1 MPSPH
6 FFKEESYYSIQFLD
20 QVLLFTTASIVVVR
34 VITYQE
40 CKNGLLL
47 GNLSIK
53 WTVLIAKGEKLY
65 IIVSKDPQE
74 VVSKIQNVSGA

>member
-1 MPSPH
+1 M
-6 FFKEESYYSIQFLD
+6 
-20 QVLLFTTASIVVVR
+20 LLFTTASIVVVR
-34 VITYQE
+34 VNTFQE

-65 IIVSKDPQE
+65 IILSKDPQE
-74 VVSKIQNVSGA
+74 AVSKIQNVSGA

>member
-1 MPSPH
+1 M
-6 FFKEESYYSIQFLD
+6 
-20 QVLLFTTASIVVVR
+20 LLFTTASIVVVR

>member
-1 MPSPH
+1 M
-6 FFKEESYYSIQFLD
+6 
-20 QVLLFTTASIVVVR
+20 LLFTTASIVVVR

-65 IIVSKDPQE
+65 IIVSKDPQK

>member
-6 FFKEESYYSIQFLD
+6 FFKEESYYSIQFSD